1 MSSWILLVLDSILDP
16 QLVIDGVTRTWIR
29 PWLYDP
35 IMHVF
40 AADVF
45 ISLTLLK
52 AWPLHAASVLRTN
65 LHLNLFDTQ
74 SWRYVCVNYCC
85 MLNMV
90 ITVVVSYTTVFL
102 CALQLPLKC
111 PVFIENRSVS
121 LAIRSGIE
129 CHALCD
135 TGRGVHVLCVFD

>member
-65 LHLNLFDTQ
+65 LHLNLFDTR
-74 SWRYVCVNYCC
+74 SWRYVVCKLLLYAQYGNHCGGLVHYR
-85 MLNMV
+85 
-90 ITVVVSYTTVFL
+90 FL

-121 LAIRSGIE
+121 LTIRSGIE
-129 CHALCD
+129 CHARCD
-135 TGRGVHVLCVFD
+135 AGRDVHVLYVLD

>member
-1 MSSWILLVLDSILDP
+1 MSSWILLVLDSFLDP
-16 QLVIDGVTRTWIR
+16 QLVIDGVNRTWIR
-29 PWLYDP
+29 AWISYYT
-35 IMHVF
+35 MHVF
-40 AADVF
+40 AADIF

-121 LAIRSGIE
+121 LTIRSGIE
-129 CHALCD
+129 CHARCD
-135 TGRGVHVLCVFD
+135 VGRDVHVLYVLD